1 MAISI
6 ENFDDGNELV
16 IAIDGRFDFGLRNQF
31 RESYEDSKAKNI
43 VIDLAGADYID
54 SSALGMLLMM
64 REHIGGGANNI
75 VLKNCSQDIKTILSI
90 ANFQGFFKIS

>member
-1 MAISI
+1 MPISI
-6 ENFDDGNELV
+6 KNLDDGNELV
-16 IAIDGRFDFGLRNQF
+16 ITIDGRFDFGLQNQF
-31 RESYEDSKAKNI
+31 RESYEGSKAKSI

-64 REHIGGGANNI
+64 REHTGGDANSI

-90 ANFQGFFKIS
+90 ANFQSLFKIS